1 MEYYYKTLA
10 SAFILGKYDKHL
22 PINISNRLFSVLGE
36 EEKEYLIEYG
46 RKNESDFYI
55 FKRSIIRPRV
65 QHVLSYMHSLHFQ
78 NLLDI
83 GSGRGSFLF
92 PFMEQFPFIEVTS
105 VDLQPEK
112 CDVFNYINTGG
123 YSGLK
128 CLTQDATKLSFNDNA
143 FDVVTALEVLEHI
156 PNAKLAFK
164 EIIRVAKSQ
173 VIISVPSKEDDNPEH
188 IHLLTKN
195 IFIQWITE
203 ISSLKYKFKEVK
215 GHLIIIVK
223 KQINA

>member
-1 MEYYYKTLA
+1 
-10 SAFILGKYDKHL
+10 
-22 PINISNRLFSVLGE
+22 
-36 EEKEYLIEYG
+36 
-46 RKNESDFYI
+46 
-55 FKRSIIRPRV
+55 
-65 QHVLSYMHSLHFQ
+65 
-78 NLLDI
+78 
-83 GSGRGSFLF
+83 
-92 PFMEQFPFIEVTS
+92 MEQFPFIEVTS